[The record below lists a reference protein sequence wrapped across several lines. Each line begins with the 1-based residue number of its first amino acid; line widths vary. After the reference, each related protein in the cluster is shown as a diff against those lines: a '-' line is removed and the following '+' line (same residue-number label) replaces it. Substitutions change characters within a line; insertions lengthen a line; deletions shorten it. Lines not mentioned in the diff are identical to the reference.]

1 MTDRAEALA
10 EIADIAIRNQ
20 LSADDIA
27 KALQDALTPQPARRS
42 SGILARVLAY
52 LGGIFVLAGVAL
64 FTGMQ
69 WDQLNSAA
77 RVLVTLGTGFAFY
90 LFALATMADP
100 RYMRATTPMLLIAAL
115 LQPTGI
121 VVMLDEYARG
131 GQPEHGLLFTCAVM
145 FVQQFLTF
153 LAKRRTVLLFF
164 AIFFGAAGFGTLCN
178 ILDIDFE
185 FTAFALG
192 IGLSCVAYALDQTA
206 HKAITPFWYFSGAG
220 FFLYG
225 AFDLLNDTAFEI
237 VYFGIA
243 AGVMYLATVVR
254 SRTLLLVSVLA
265 LTGFTGYFFRDSL
278 ASAFGLILMGVL
290 LIGLSALAM
299 QLNQKYIQDGG

>member
-1 MTDRAEALA
+1 MTGRDEALA
-10 EIADIAIRNQ
+10 EIADIAARHQ

-27 KALQDALTPQPARRS
+27 RALQDAQSPQPARRS

-52 LGGIFVLAGVAL
+52 LGGIFVLAGIAL

-69 WDQLNSAA
+69 WNQLNSAA

-90 LFALATMADP
+90 LFALAAMTDP
-100 RYMRATTPMLLIAAL
+100 RYARATTPMLLIAAL

-131 GQPEHGLLFTCAVM
+131 GQPEHGLLFMCVVM

-192 IGLSCVAYALDQTA
+192 IGLSCVAYALDRSV

-237 VYFGIA
+237 AYFGIT

-265 LTGFTGYFFRDSL
+265 LTSFTGYFFRDSL
-278 ASAFGLILMGVL
+278 ASAFGLILMGIL

-299 QLNQKYIQDGG
+299 QLNQKYIQGRR